1 MQSYGLTNKSPGK
14 ISKAE
19 RKNNKRKFDAFSN
32 QLPLDQQS
40 QQPKFPGAAKIM
52 RLRDEFQQQR
62 KSTSSKQQEQIK
74 PKKHGKSSASPKK
87 Q

>member
-1 MQSYGLTNKSPGK
+1 MQSNGLTNKSPGK

-40 QQPKFPGAAKIM
+40 QKPDPFPGAFNIK
-52 RLRDEFQQQR
+52 RLKDSLPVIR
-62 KSTSSKQQEQIK
+62 KSTSPKQQEQI
-74 PKKHGKSSASPKK
+74 
-87 Q
+87 